1 MGFVILNLSEFAG
14 TGSEGITQSFLL
26 EGYSKNSQ
34 RQDNS
39 RIHVHIRMQH
49 NSADPLFKVLVWDIG
64 YNSIKFY
71 MNLGQIPLHF
81 FDTKMGRMKILV
93 SNNMEIY

>member
-1 MGFVILNLSEFAG
+1 MQNFTSEGSFFFALNFKFKKMKEDRAGRTPKKLGFVILNLSEFAG
-14 TGSEGITQSFLL
+14 TGSEGITHSFLL

-49 NSADPLFKVLVWDIG
+49 NSADPLFKVFV
-64 YNSIKFY
+64 
-71 MNLGQIPLHF
+71 
-81 FDTKMGRMKILV
+81 
-93 SNNMEIY
+93 